1 MTQPEMEEILDRAAA
16 RFKAGAA
23 EEAVDLLLAAVPGLA
38 LDRIVPFTRKAEAL
52 LTRNGARFAAL
63 DCVEAALRVLP
74 DQDDLQ
80 ILRVAVLLRLGRSP
94 EAVRVLEQWRP
105 ETPPPAYWR
114 YRAQVAMVLGDAAR
128 ALQAVAAARRQGQD
142 DAALRVFEI
151 KALMLEAPQE
161 AMDCAARARE
171 AFPAHAGVFL
181 HLVRAHRAV
190 EGPAAAQALAEEGA
204 EAFPASAAIRI
215 ELAEILRAQGDCE
228 AAMRQLE
235 EAARCEPRAPLP
247 AVHMALLHLAE
258 HRPEEALKAA
268 CRARDLGQGLPRV
281 ELVHADCL
289 DAVGRP
295 DEALARMEALFARG
309 QAGPAGLRDLVKTHL
324 ARGDM
329 EAVARYLRAGQ
340 EMFPGHPVLVDQL
353 VRYSGL
359 TEEDFPP
366 GQLAG
371 WLEACLPGP
380 RLRRL
385 QAHLRLSAFDFPGA
399 LTELRAVPR
408 AERTAQ
414 HAEQVAKALY
424 YSNRLTLAMRYLRL
438 SLRAWPADPRL
449 AGLVSATFVRAGQ
462 ERVGLALLQAA
473 AGQTPGGQV
482 TMARHLIK
490 LQANLG
496 LLDDALASFRTA
508 LGQAPG
514 RLRAEANTLL
524 RELAA
529 RGRSEDATAVLREGR
544 AAGVWSDPH
553 FQKTLLG
560 QSMTELNIALF
571 DPGNGPLK
579 PLPLDDTAGHV
590 ALVTADPQSNVV
602 AMRFLQHW
610 HAHLQGAEAER
621 PADTVQPVV
630 PRRIVQYWNAP
641 EPPEAIA
648 GMIDSWRAAPGWEH
662 EMFDRRAALDYLRRD
677 CGPKWARAFS
687 LANNPAEESDFLRL
701 CVLARKGGV
710 YADADDILTG
720 PLAPMIDRGAGFV
733 AILEPGLST
742 IGNNFMAAAPG
753 HPLITL
759 AAKMARGALL
769 ARANETTWSKTGPAL
784 LTRAAALYLA
794 HRAETG
800 ATGDVAFLRYDDIL
814 GGIAIHNKVPHKRK
828 AGDWRQ
834 SSRPRNEAV
843 FARVLQE
850 CLDRHGAEV
859 AQSAA

>member
-1 MTQPEMEEILDRAAA
+1 MTQPEMAEILDRAAA

-23 EEAVDLLLAAVPGLA
+23 EEAAELLLTAVPEQAPG
-38 LDRIVPFTRKAEAL
+38 RIVPFTRKAEAL
-52 LTRNGARFAAL
+52 LTRNGARYAAL

-74 DQDDLQ
+74 EQDDLQ
-80 ILRVAVLLRLGRSP
+80 ILRLAGLLQLGRSP

-114 YRAQVAMVLGDAAR
+114 YRAQVAMALGDPAR
-128 ALQAVAAARRQGQD
+128 ALQAVAAARGQGHD

-151 KALMLEAPQE
+151 KALMLDAPQE
-161 AMDCAARARE
+161 AIGCAARAQQ

-181 HLVRAHRAV
+181 HRIRAHRAV
-190 EGPAAAQALAEEGA
+190 EGPAAAQALAEEGVA
-204 EAFPASAAIRI
+204 AFPASAVIRI
-215 ELAEILRAQGDCE
+215 ELAEILRAQGDS
-228 AAMRQLE
+228 AAAVERLE
-235 EAARCEPRAPLP
+235 EAARCEPRSPLP
-247 AVHMALLHLAE
+247 ALHVALLHLAE
-258 HRPEEALKAA
+258 HRPEAALEAA
-268 CRARDLGQGLPRV
+268 CRARNLGRGLPRV
-281 ELVHADCL
+281 ELVHASCL
-289 DAVGRP
+289 DAADRP
-295 DEALARMEALFARG
+295 DEALAHMEALFARG
-309 QAGPAGLRDLVKTHL
+309 QAGPAGLRDLVRTHL
-324 ARGDM
+324 ARSDLD
-329 EAVARYLRAGQ
+329 AVARYLRAGQ

-371 WLEACLPGP
+371 WLSACLPGP

-385 QAHLRLSAFDFPGA
+385 RAHLRLGAFDFPGA
-399 LTELRAVPR
+399 LAELRAVPR

-449 AGLVSATFVRAGQ
+449 ASLTAAAFVRGGQ
-462 ERVGLALLQAA
+462 ERAGLALLQAA
-473 AGQTPGGQV
+473 ARRVPGGQAS
-482 TMARHLIK
+482 MARHLIK

-496 LLDDALASFRTA
+496 HLDDALASFRTA
-508 LGQAPG
+508 LEHEPD

-529 RGRSEDATAVLREGR
+529 RGRSADAAAVLREGR

-560 QSMTELNIALF
+560 QSMTELNIALI
-571 DPGNGPLK
+571 DPGNGPLT
-579 PLPLDDTAGHV
+579 PLPSGDTAGHV
-590 ALVTADPQSNVV
+590 ALVTAAPQSNIA

-610 HAHLQGAEAER
+610 HAHLQAV
-621 PADTVQPVV
+621 PAARTAATARAVV
-630 PRRIVQYWNAP
+630 PRRIVQYWNTPA
-641 EPPEAIA
+641 PPEAIA
-648 GMIDSWRAAPGWEH
+648 GMIESWRAAPGWEH
-662 EMFDRRAALDYLRRD
+662 EVFDRRAALDYLRRD

-742 IGNNFMAAAPG
+742 IGNNFIAAAPD
-753 HPLITL
+753 HPLILL

-784 LTRAAALYLA
+784 LTRAAAVYLA
-794 HRAETG
+794 RQAETG
-800 ATGDVAFLRYDDIL
+800 AAADVAFLRYDDIL
-814 GGIAIHNKVPHKRK
+814 GGIGIHNKVPHKRK